1 MSTKYIVTR
10 ENADATL
17 TEVATKAKKSDAIA
31 IADQERADSRRT
43 VRVHTDKG
51 TLVHEVKGVRP
62 MKSTPRFSRTV
73 ELPEGFEI
81 PEGAR
86 PAYLRLKHDAVIVA
100 FDGEEDKTK
109 RYGVVRV
116 STGKL
121 QKQRFAK
128 TRDAGKFVLTLESPK
143 ARAKRLEAEKAA
155 QAQGGEQPEPE
166 ATPAPE
172 SELANA

>member
-31 IADQERADSRRT
+31 IADKERADSRRT

-62 MKSTPRFSRTV
+62 MKSTKRYSRVV
-73 ELPEGFEI
+73 ELPEGFEV

-86 PAYLRLKHDAVIVA
+86 PAYLRKRHDALILA
-100 FDGEEDKTK
+100 FDPAEGSDEKVEYAVQ
-109 RYGVVRV
+109 RL
-116 STGKL
+116 STGKVY
-121 QKQRFAK
+121 KQRFAK
-128 TRDAGKFVLTLESPK
+128 TRDAGQFVLGINPPAPKGEKAPK
-143 ARAKRLEAEKAA
+143 A
-155 QAQGGEQPEPE
+155 GGEQPEPE